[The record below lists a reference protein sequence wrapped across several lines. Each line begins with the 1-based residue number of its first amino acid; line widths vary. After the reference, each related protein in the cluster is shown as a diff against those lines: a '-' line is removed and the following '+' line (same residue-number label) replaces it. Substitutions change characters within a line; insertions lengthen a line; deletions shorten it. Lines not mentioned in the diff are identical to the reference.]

1 MDKAFPNNAMLHVKQ
16 DAEKLIQSVKSKKD
30 RNAYFQNKTFDVKR
44 GIWMRLT
51 LFVFYFW

>member
-16 DAEKLIQSVKSKKD
+16 DAEKLIQNVKSKKD
-30 RNAYFQNKTFDVKR
+30 RIAYFQNKTFDVKR

>member
-16 DAEKLIQSVKSKKD
+16 DAEKLIQNVKSKKD

>member
-16 DAEKLIQSVKSKKD
+16 DAEKLIQNVKSKKD
-30 RNAYFQNKTFDVKR
+30 RNAYFQNKMFDVKR
-44 GIWMRLT
+44 DIWMRLT

>member
-16 DAEKLIQSVKSKKD
+16 DAEKLIQNVKSKKD
-30 RNAYFQNKTFDVKR
+30 RNANSKNKTFDVKR